1 MRVSRGQ
8 TLWADWATGE
18 VQGVIS
24 VSSARQNSASPVP
37 QEDFRCRV
45 DVLDDLSQKDWG
57 DVPSRMIGNRSAAAI

>member
-1 MRVSRGQ
+1 MRVRRGQ

-18 VQGVIS
+18 AQGVIS

-37 QEDFRCRV
+37 QEVFRCRV

-57 DVPSRMIGNRSAAAI
+57 DVPSPDDWEP